1 MHVTSSAIA
10 DIRYEPAASALYV
23 TFMDGDRYRYAG
35 VPIAVYRA
43 FIDAESKGRFF
54 AAEIRDRYLYRLL
67 D

>member
-10 DIRYEPAASALYV
+10 DIAYDQATAALYV
-23 TFMDGDRYRYAG
+23 TFVDGDRYRYAK
-35 VPIAVYRA
+35 VSAAVYRA

-54 AAEIRDRYLYRLL
+54 ASGIRDRYAYQRL